1 VSVLTGDG
9 EPEID
14 WMRHAK
20 IRSTR
25 SKLRSY
31 FRRKQRQNLRDAGL
45 IILMEYL
52 NMFADVIQESSFLEE
67 SFSIPTTLEELD
79 QFLPGN
85 SNYQDLDDLLID
97 IGSSSDNNVMRT
109 AIAKIFLVP
118 QKTLASAESNSK
130 QSLPRQLL
138 DIVNAKRQS
147 ALDVSSALEEE
158 EVNFETIDDVGKVDD
173 TSSTLENVVVNGSG
187 LLASS
192 PSSTATEFQRISING
207 DNLIVNSGNVDIA
220 DPEHVCPSCLPIFG
234 DEIIGTRPHGVDNDD
249 FVTTVHRGS
258 CGIAMKAKNESR
270 SRYGSKQTYDKSS
283 NGGTWKRNRWGI
295 KSSWTSRLKKRLGGL
310 KLKQQSLGEN
320 DESNDFQSLDLV
332 DLVWDE
338 SYAMGQKFLYLA
350 EISLICEDRKLLL
363 ADCSEIVSDMSEIVK
378 TGSLSTKE
386 HAILNFLVKVESLNH
401 LQQLMNRLRDIRSV
415 MSVERNVSIKSGEM
429 MIDFFIFV
437 FSSLKIYL
445 VSYQLPNIEF
455 SLARHCSIDYP

>member
-1 VSVLTGDG
+1 
-9 EPEID
+9 
-14 WMRHAK
+14 MKHAK

-31 FRRKQRQNLRDAGL
+31 FRRKQRQNLRDAGF

-52 NMFADVIQESSFLEE
+52 STFADVIQESSFLEE
-67 SFSIPTTLEELD
+67 SFSLPTTIEELN

-85 SNYQDLDDLLID
+85 SNYQDVDDLLID
-97 IGSSSDNNVMRT
+97 IGSSNDNNVMRT

-130 QSLPRQLL
+130 QTLPRQLL

-147 ALDVSSALEEE
+147 AFDVSSALEEE
-158 EVNFETIDDVGKVDD
+158 EVNFETIDDIGKVDE

-192 PSSTATEFQRISING
+192 PSSTTTEFQRMSING
-207 DNLIVNSGNVDIA
+207 DNLIVNRGSIDIA

-249 FVTTVHRGS
+249 FVTTVHRSS

-270 SRYGSKQTYDKSS
+270 SRHSKQSNDEST
-283 NGGTWKRNRWGI
+283 NGGTWKRNRWGT
-295 KSSWTSRLKKRLGGL
+295 KSSWSSQLKRRLGGL
-310 KLKQQSLGEN
+310 KWKHQQQSLGEN
-320 DESNDFQSLDLV
+320 DGSNDFQSLDLV
-332 DLVWDE
+332 EIVWDE
-338 SYAMGQKFLYLA
+338 SYAMGQKFLYLT

-401 LQQLMNRLRDIRSV
+401 LQQLMNRLRDVRSV
-415 MSVERNVSIKSGEM
+415 MSVERNVST
-429 MIDFFIFV
+429 FFV
-437 FSSLKIYL
+437 GR
-445 VSYQLPNIEF
+445 N
-455 SLARHCSIDYP
+455 